1 MTRAEIEA
9 SALEFLT
16 PEQASEVLGCKP
28 YAINVQAQANP
39 AMLGFQVCVM
49 GSRVRIP
56 RRAFLRWLEG
66 GSPRAMTDEQ
76 VRAEFDRLRNW
87 MEEQLE
93 ARNEREEAQT

>member
-39 AMLGFQVCVM
+39 SMLGFPVCVM

-87 MEEQLE
+87 MEEQME
-93 ARNEREEAQT
+93 IINKREEALS